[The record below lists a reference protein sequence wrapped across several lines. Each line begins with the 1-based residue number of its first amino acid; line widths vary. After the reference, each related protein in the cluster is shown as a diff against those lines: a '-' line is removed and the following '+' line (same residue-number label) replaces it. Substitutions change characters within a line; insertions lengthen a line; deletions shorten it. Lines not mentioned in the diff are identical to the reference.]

1 MSGSD
6 IGFLS
11 ELEAIVKRRIEDHE
25 AGSYTASL
33 VSQGRARIA
42 QKLGEEALELA
53 IATASDD
60 RAGELDEAAD
70 LVYHLIVLLAARDLS
85 LSDVA
90 GHLRR
95 RHEERSG

>member
-1 MSGSD
+1 MTACD

-11 ELEAIVKRRIEDHE
+11 ELEGIVRQRIDENAPD
-25 AGSYTASL
+25 SYTVSL
-33 VSQGRARIA
+33 VNRGRARIA

-90 GHLRR
+90 GRLRA
-95 RHEERSG
+95 RHKHSSG

>member
-11 ELEAIVKRRIEDHE
+11 ELEGIVRERIDEKAAD
-25 AGSYTASL
+25 SYTVSL
-33 VSQGRARIA
+33 VSQGRTRIA

-60 RAGELDEAAD
+60 RVGELDEAAD

-90 GHLRR
+90 GRLRR
-95 RHEERSG
+95 RHEDNSA

>member
-1 MSGSD
+1 MTVSD

-11 ELEAIVKRRIEDHE
+11 ELESIVRQRIDENAPD
-25 AGSYTASL
+25 SYTASL
-33 VSQGRARIA
+33 VNRGRARVA

-60 RAGELDEAAD
+60 PAGELDEAAD

-85 LSDVA
+85 LSDVS
-90 GHLRR
+90 GRLRT
-95 RHEERSG
+95 RHEVNSG